1 MEKHRQY
8 KWQFIGS
15 VVAVSI
21 VAIIGFVYLS
31 LSYQNRLAKLAEIQ
45 KQDST
50 RIAYL
55 LKHKVT
61 DGKIISDEVESI
73 SGVFKEH
80 EERMQGLMELEF
92 EKLQNDFN
100 FISLWAGLIT
110 IVFLIFSIY
119 SIFKTDEM
127 LKKSDNVYNEIKEK
141 ADVIENFSKNIKKKY
156 QTELKNMRKYS
167 DDFIKELSQKI
178 SLLDNR
184 MASIDVMIKQA
195 KGNILDDI
203 VQDSS
208 DEETTLEPIGGES

>member
-1 MEKHRQY
+1 MEQHRQY
-8 KWQFIGS
+8 KWQFLGS

-45 KQDST
+45 KQDSN

-61 DGKIISDEVESI
+61 DGKIISEEVESI

-80 EERMQGLMELEF
+80 EERMQELMELEF

-110 IVFLIFSIY
+110 IVFLVFSIY

-127 LKKSDNVYNEIKEK
+127 LKKSDKVYEEIKDK
-141 ADVIENFSKNIKKKY
+141 ADVIEDFSKNIRKKY
-156 QTELKNMRKYS
+156 QTELKNMKKDS

-184 MASIDVMIKQA
+184 LATIDILIKHA
-195 KGNILDDI
+195 KSNVHDDT

-208 DEETTLEPIGGES
+208 DEETTQEPIGGES